1 MGSPNVGET
10 RSPRKVKSHMLL
22 KLLKTTAVL
31 AIATVPVIATA
42 EPVYTD
48 TQVYQ
53 VSSKYPYVV
62 YPSSYELNNH
72 YAWDTTSYYFDPN
85 LYYFQY
91 EQQQI
96 IADEARVTG
105 GTLSTDT
112 DGSSLITVNQGTI
125 PEATQQNVPP
135 TVESLPGGSG
145 MQTQGNTY
153 NKSYYRSQGFG
164 NSLFGAGYIIDA
176 NITSTEATLDQRK
189 RVDAYAEGKV
199 YATAFNN
206 QQDIVRGRAEV
217 HGQEGGANSG
227 TAALYAMGQ
236 QIWSANLYYTFNT
249 TPINWSRTF
258 FSVNKT
264 FMVGPVPITVKASLS
279 GGVKMTVSGEV
290 GPTVAKLSASAGGWS
305 NVTASASVNII
316 IASFGVEGSLTLIN
330 VTMPA
335 YGELFWPYCSI
346 NWTLKS
352 TLSLNTLSGELKLF
366 AKIKFL
372 FFSKTWRVTIASW
385 SGLTYN
391 WTLVDLTGTKDLGI
405 CTFMMEAPPPATE
418 QEALPL
424 LTAAN

>member
-1 MGSPNVGET
+1 MI
-10 RSPRKVKSHMLL
+10 L
-22 KLLKTTAVL
+22 KLLKATAVL
-31 AIATVPVIATA
+31 AIATVPVIAAA

-53 VSSKYPYVV
+53 VNPKYPYVV
-62 YPSSYELNNH
+62 YPASYELNNH
-72 YAWDTTSYYFDPN
+72 YSWDTTSYYFDPN

-96 IADEARVTG
+96 IANEAQVTG

-112 DGSSLITVNQGTI
+112 DGSSLITVNQGSI
-125 PEATQQNVPP
+125 PEATQQNVPA

-145 MQTQGNTY
+145 MQTQGTNY
-153 NKSYYRSQGFG
+153 IKSYYRSQSFG
-164 NSLFGAGYIIDA
+164 NSLFGAGYVIDA
-176 NITSTEATLDQRK
+176 NITSTEATATAKK

-199 YATAFNN
+199 VATAFNN
-206 QQDIVRGRAEV
+206 QQEIVRGRAEV

-236 QIWSANLYYTFNT
+236 QIWSANLYYTFNA

-264 FMVGPVPITVKASLS
+264 FMVGPVPINVKASLS

-290 GPTVAKLSASAGGWS
+290 GPTVAKLSATAGGWS
-305 NVTASASVNII
+305 NVTASASVSII
-316 IASFGVEGSLTLIN
+316 IASFGVEGNLTLIN
-330 VTMPA
+330 VSMPA
-335 YGELFWPYCSI
+335 YGELFWPYCTI

-352 TLSLNTLSGELKLF
+352 TLSLNTLAGNLSLF

-372 FFSKTWRVTIASW
+372 FFSKTWRVTIATW

-391 WTLVDLTGTKDLGI
+391 WTLVDLNGTKDLGI
-405 CTFMMEAPPPATE
+405 CMFEMAPPPPTAEE
-418 QEALPL
+418 QL
-424 LTAAN
+424 LTADAH